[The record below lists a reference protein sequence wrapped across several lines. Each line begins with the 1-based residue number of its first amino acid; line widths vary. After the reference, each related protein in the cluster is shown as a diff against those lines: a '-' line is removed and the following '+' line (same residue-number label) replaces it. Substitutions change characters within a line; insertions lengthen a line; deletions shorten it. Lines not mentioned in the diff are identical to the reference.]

1 MTERFKLDFIVKT
14 AAVAALYAVLTIAF
28 SFMSY
33 GAVQFRVSELLTL
46 LAFKDKKFIPGL
58 VLGCFLSNLLSTV
71 GWMDMV
77 FGTLATLVAVYLI
90 SKTKSLFIATLWP
103 AIINGLIIG
112 IMLYYVAAFPL
123 IYAIFGV
130 AFGEF
135 VVVTLAGYPLYRYLL
150 NREDGLL
157 EHITFK

>member
-77 FGTLATLVAVYLI
+77 FGTLATLIAVYLI

-123 IYAIFGV
+123 LYAIFGV

>member
-77 FGTLATLVAVYLI
+77 FGTLATLIAVYLI